1 MLCYATLSSHVQ
13 KAEFPDNGPS
23 DFKARLPKD
32 RLWQEDDRWEV
43 GLLGVSLPTAPALAT
58 VHPEN
63 LLIHVA
69 ETGMHPKDW
78 NTGGY
83 LCMFSFTAMNDK
95 TLAKT
100 RLGRGVLR
108 LTDISPLS
116 TGVEFVKKMTD
127 TLEQK
132 IQDSLQVG
140 DTLYRDVQVGDDT
153 VKRMTAVTFKW
164 EGDDLLLDNANVF
177 TRGVGW
183 KYFGITV
190 ELALNMGWLTYHPTS
205 YSHPSYFSRGPN
217 MLMEFINKTGP
228 KADYSQKSFRNGSLK
243 NIPIRLPMVL

>member
-43 GLLGVSLPTAPALAT
+43 GLLGVSLPTVPALAT

-83 LCMFSFTAMNDK
+83 LCIYSFIAMNDK

-108 LTDISPLS
+108 LTDISPSS

-140 DTLYRDVQVGDDT
+140 DT
-153 VKRMTAVTFKW
+153 
-164 EGDDLLLDNANVF
+164 
-177 TRGVGW
+177 
-183 KYFGITV
+183 
-190 ELALNMGWLTYHPTS
+190 P
-205 YSHPSYFSRGPN
+205 
-217 MLMEFINKTGP
+217 
-228 KADYSQKSFRNGSLK
+228 
-243 NIPIRLPMVL
+243 